1 MKEKTM
7 GKFEKLSLQE
17 MIDTREHTIKEMRSL
32 NDGCTG
38 EDGTVR
44 EFTGDEEVK
53 YRAMGG
59 DVKDLT
65 ALISKCK
72 RENELKGFTSDLPL
86 PQPQQENRGDR
97 RMEEFREFLRDGK
110 VEKRDTLVIDGSG
123 ASAAVLAPEELV
135 KQILMPARSD
145 LTLLGKVYTVHL
157 NKAASLGVP
166 YESADASDAS
176 WTTEVPASLTA
187 DATLAYNKRELGAN
201 MLIKLITVSDKTLQ
215 TNAFNVESLIADKLS
230 YKMRAALEKAVCVG
244 TGTGQPL
251 GLFVAN
257 SSGIPAS
264 ADFTAANT
272 NKLTGDDIIKA
283 KRAVKSIYRSRGS
296 WLFHSDVVTDLLLL
310 KDKNDQYLWRS
321 GLTENDPDILDGS
334 PVIESEWA
342 PHTMTTGL
350 YCGMFGDFS
359 KYWMTMVDSIAIR
372 RLDEKYYPSV
382 GFSAKTYADGQPVMP
397 EAFARIKLA

>member
-1 MKEKTM
+1 M

-53 YRAMGG
+53 YRAMGD

-230 YKMRAALEKAVCVG
+230 YKMRRPCAWEPEADSPSAFSWRTQAESPRRL
-244 TGTGQPL
+244 TSLPRTRT
-251 GLFVAN
+251 
-257 SSGIPAS
+257 SSRATTSSRRSAPSRAS
-264 ADFTAANT
+264 TAQGAHGSST
-272 NKLTGDDIIKA
+272 PTWLRTFSFSRTRTTSISGAQASPRTTRTSLTDPPSS
-283 KRAVKSIYRSRGS
+283 RA
-296 WLFHSDVVTDLLLL
+296 
-310 KDKNDQYLWRS
+310 S
-321 GLTENDPDILDGS
+321 GLPTP
-334 PVIESEWA
+334 
-342 PHTMTTGL
+342 
-350 YCGMFGDFS
+350 
-359 KYWMTMVDSIAIR
+359 
-372 RLDEKYYPSV
+372 
-382 GFSAKTYADGQPVMP
+382 
-397 EAFARIKLA
+397 